1 MAEDAQDAAGAHPL
15 ALTGRV
21 WDPALPW
28 QDQLLDPAR
37 PLPWL
42 LLALVVAAGAL
53 AYLLA
58 RRRRRRAAPA
68 TPAPKKTK
76 PVASQTEDTI
86 DDKPMPLIDH
96 LMELRQRLLWSA
108 GAFVLAF
115 IVCYYFSA
123 QIYGFLAQ
131 PLADIL
137 MRQGGGDRRMIF
149 TALYE
154 AFFTYLK
161 VAFFGAVFF
170 SFPMW
175 ATQLWLFVAPGL
187 YRSEKNAILPFLLAS
202 PFLFVL
208 GAALAYYFIFP
219 LAWSFFISFETPPD
233 GGGLPVQLEAKVSE
247 YLSLVMHMILAFGV
261 AFQLP
266 VLLTLLCRV
275 GILSV
280 ASLRKGR
287 RYAIVGM
294 FVIAAIITPPDVIS
308 QLGLA
313 IPMILL
319 YEISIIAAA
328 WMAPKPDSED
338 DEEDDA
344 GKAAKA

>member
-1 MAEDAQDAAGAHPL
+1 MAEQQAGAGGAWSLPPL
-15 ALTGRV
+15 DRLT
-21 WDPALPW
+21 DPEG
-28 QDQLLDPAR
+28 
-37 PLPWL
+37 PWL
-42 LLALVVAAGAL
+42 WGGLAVVVALVLCCYLLLRWRVRRGAGAQPGPE
-53 AYLLA
+53 
-58 RRRRRRAAPA
+58 R
-68 TPAPKKTK
+68 KKSV
-76 PVASQTEDTI
+76 PRDFEDTI

-96 LMELRQRLLWSA
+96 LMELRQRLLWSVA
-108 GAFVLAF
+108 AFAVAF
-115 IVCYYFSA
+115 AVCYYFSA
-123 QIYGFLAQ
+123 QIYAFLAQ

-137 MRQGGGDRRMIF
+137 HRQGGGDRRMIF

-170 SFPMW
+170 SFPVW

-187 YRSEKNAILPFLLAS
+187 YRSEKRAILPFLIAS

-219 LAWSFFISFETPPD
+219 LAWSFFISFETPPE

-247 YLSLVMHMILAFGV
+247 YLSLVMHMILAFGI

-275 GILSV
+275 GILNV
-280 ASLRKGR
+280 DTLRKGR

-294 FVIAAIITPPDVIS
+294 FVVAAVLTPPDVIS

-313 IPMILL
+313 IPLIAL
-319 YEISIIAAA
+319 YEISILAAR
-328 WMAPKPDSED
+328 WMTPRQ
-338 DEEDDA
+338 EEEGTA
-344 GKAAKA
+344 QT

>member
-1 MAEDAQDAAGAHPL
+1 LSITTVP
-15 ALTGRV
+15 R
-21 WDPALPW
+21 
-28 QDQLLDPAR
+28 DQ
-37 PLPWL
+37 
-42 LLALVVAAGAL
+42 
-53 AYLLA
+53 
-58 RRRRRRAAPA
+58 
-68 TPAPKKTK
+68 
-76 PVASQTEDTI
+76 EDTI

-96 LMELRQRLLWSA
+96 LLELRQRLLWSV
-108 GAFVLAF
+108 GAFVIAF
-115 IVCYYFSA
+115 AVCYYFSTA
-123 QIYGFLAQ
+123 IYGFLAR

-137 MRQGGGDRRMIF
+137 QEQGVGERRMIF

-187 YRSEKNAILPFLLAS
+187 YRSEKKAILPFLAAS
-202 PFLFVL
+202 PFLFVA

-219 LAWSFFISFETPPD
+219 LAWRFFISFETPPEP
-233 GGGLPVQLEAKVSE
+233 GALPVQLEAKVSE
-247 YLSLVMHMILAFGV
+247 YLSLVMQMILAFGV

-280 ASLRKGR
+280 DTLRKGR

-294 FVIAAIITPPDVIS
+294 FVVAAVLTPPDVIS
-308 QLGLA
+308 QVGLA
-313 IPMILL
+313 VPLLLL
-319 YEISIIAAA
+319 YELSILAAT
-328 WMAPKPDSED
+328 WMAPKPPK
-338 DEEDDA
+338 DET
-344 GKAAKA
+344 